1 AASRRRAGAAAP
13 ERAARPDS
21 PPSSLAVRGFRPG
34 PSRQRPKCCP
44 RPGQYR
50 ATAAREPRRAV
61 APLLVA
67 SGPGKDGKPRRFEN
81 AVMVSVEEGEAAAEW
96 AARSY
101 DDSLVG
107 VIGGW
112 HCHPVREHR
121 PSEADRESALVAL
134 DLLRERHEWRAPSQW
149 LDVICTPIRSTA
161 GGRRVPALGR
171 PIGEGTALLSRSLP
185 GSRWHEREEQAR
197 RSHSDRRRSKG
208 DLH

>member
-1 AASRRRAGAAAP
+1 AW
-13 ERAARPDS
+13 
-21 PPSSLAVRGFRPG
+21 AVRGFRPC

-44 RPGQYR
+44 APGQYR

-67 SGPGKDGKPRRFEN
+67 SGPGQDGKPRRFEN

-112 HCHPVREHR
+112 HCHPG
-121 PSEADRESALVAL
+121 P
-134 DLLRERHEWRAPSQW
+134 RAPAERGRSRKRPG
-149 LDVICTPIRSTA
+149 CT
-161 GGRRVPALGR
+161 
-171 PIGEGTALLSRSLP
+171 
-185 GSRWHEREEQAR
+185 
-197 RSHSDRRRSKG
+197 
-208 DLH
+208 